1 MKNLFIA
8 LAAVALALPSLASA
22 ATWNIDGS
30 HSSVDFKI
38 RHFFTKV
45 PGKFN
50 TVTGEIQFD
59 PAAVEKG
66 SVMVTIPV
74 ESVDTNNEK
83 RDGHLKSPDFFDA
96 ANHPEIT
103 FKSTKFHKEGDTIKV
118 DGLLNMRG
126 VEKPVTL
133 DVEFLGAGP
142 DAWGGTRAGFEAT
155 TKLNRKDWNIEWNT
169 VLDNGG
175 TVLGDEVEIS
185 LAIEAIQAK

>member
-1 MKNLFIA
+1 MKNLFVA

-22 ATWNIDGS
+22 ATWNIDGG

-50 TVTGEIQFD
+50 TVSGEIQFD
-59 PAAVEKG
+59 PAALEKS

-83 RDGHLKSPDFFDA
+83 RDGHLKSPDFFDV

-118 DGLLNMRG
+118 DGMLNMRG

-133 DVEFLGAGP
+133 DVEFLGSGP

-155 TKLNRKDWNIEWNT
+155 TTLNRKDWNIEWNT

-175 TVLGDEVEIS
+175 TVLGDEVEVT

>member
-103 FKSTKFHKEGDTIKV
+103 FKSTKFHKEGDTINLDIDPKTHPAWTGGNTQLV
-118 DGLLNMRG
+118 DRG
-126 VEKPVTL
+126 GRVSRFK
-133 DVEFLGAGP
+133 DKFK
-142 DAWGGTRAGFEAT
+142 GFA
-155 TKLNRKDWNIEWNT
+155 
-169 VLDNGG
+169 
-175 TVLGDEVEIS
+175 
-185 LAIEAIQAK
+185 